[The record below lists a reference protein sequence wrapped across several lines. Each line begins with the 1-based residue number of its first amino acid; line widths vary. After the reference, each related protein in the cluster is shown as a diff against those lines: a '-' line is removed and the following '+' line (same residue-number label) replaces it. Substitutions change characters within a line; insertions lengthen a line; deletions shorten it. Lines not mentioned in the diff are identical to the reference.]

1 MLDVVGEQ
9 RSEAIGL
16 AHVATVS
23 FLASRVTPAGA
34 FWAALAGGVALAQAG
49 ARHGLRVGYG
59 ASVAA
64 MLQTV
69 ALIGPARI
77 SGPMTQALS
86 APLLGAMEARG
97 RGAGAQFLACLA
109 IRLAHYTVLSAL
121 AIWVVVGVDAYI
133 GTYDRIVGLVGLPQG
148 RTAALVATVLG
159 NLVWGIAFSAIQV
172 AVYRRGA
179 RAWPAGAAASA
190 PAEDP
195 VPPGATGDREPH
207 DALLDPRVAAA
218 GTLVAFV
225 VLLSTTRPL
234 VLGVVAGA
242 LALAWLAYRPPRD
255 VARVGLAF
263 AAFLALGALAGNLIG
278 GLGLEEGLRR
288 GGRIGLLV
296 LAATWL
302 RGAAGVEGLRALS
315 ARILRRL
322 HRVPATE
329 EAAAVLSGLDSGPR
343 IGGAARSL
351 VETLRPVPRR
361 PRPLA
366 DAMVTWVATEAAS
379 TSAGGTPVPGT
390 RALAAPGPRASR

>member
-1 MLDVVGEQ
+1 MLGVVGEQ

-23 FLASRVTPAGA
+23 FLASRITPAGA
-34 FWAALAGGVALAQAG
+34 FWAALAGGVALAQTG

-121 AIWVVVGVDAYI
+121 AIWIVVGVDAYI

-159 NLVWGIAFSAIQV
+159 NLLWGVVFSAIQV

-179 RAWPAGAAASA
+179 RAWPAAATPLSVDHVPPA
-190 PAEDP
+190 PAGD
-195 VPPGATGDREPH
+195 GDRERH
-207 DALLDPRVAAA
+207 DAQLDPRVAAA

-225 VLLSTTRPL
+225 VLLSTTHPPVLAAVAAAL
-234 VLGVVAGA
+234 VL
-242 LALAWLAYRPPRD
+242 AWVAYRPPRD

-263 AAFLALGALAGNLIG
+263 AGFLALGALTGNIVG

-288 GGRIGLLV
+288 GARIGLLV

-315 ARILRRL
+315 ARVLRRL
-322 HRVPATE
+322 HRVPAAE
-329 EAAAVLSGLDSGPR
+329 EAATVLSGLDSGPR

-366 DAMVTWVATEAAS
+366 DAMVTWVASEAA
-379 TSAGGTPVPGT
+379 TTPA
-390 RALAAPGPRASR
+390 RADPRASRSAPP

>member
-34 FWAALAGGVALAQAG
+34 FWAALAGGVALAQTG

-159 NLVWGIAFSAIQV
+159 NLVWGIVFSAIQV

-179 RAWPAGAAASA
+179 RAWPAGGAASA
-190 PAEDP
+190 SASPGAPAVPPP
-195 VPPGATGDREPH
+195 VPAAAREPH

-234 VLGVVAGA
+234 VLAVVAGA
-242 LALAWLAYRPPRD
+242 LALAWAAYRPPRD

-322 HRVPATE
+322 HRVPAAE
-329 EAAAVLSGLDSGPR
+329 EAAAVLSELDSGPR
-343 IGGAARSL
+343 IAGAARSL

-366 DAMVTWVATEAAS
+366 DAMVTWVATEAAATLVPAGPTGS
-379 TSAGGTPVPGT
+379 RSA
-390 RALAAPGPRASR
+390 PR